1 MNIQKLKYFENLDKE
16 VKKKKL
22 KIFEKTTRTIVPL
35 TEDRPFKSFFS
46 KNPDFLKEFLILQ
59 LNLDI
64 NPDKTTIDITS
75 EEYPIDKIDD
85 KIYRIDILVYLN
97 KNIITNVEA
106 NSKNY
111 NEVLFRNL
119 IYIAKLVGIKILK
132 KGEDLKK
139 IKNKHLFQLNINSN
153 EFNNKYGEDIL
164 ELKGK
169 YIKAKNFKVIIK
181 NIAYYKKLYYN
192 KTKKLTKG
200 QL

>member
-1 MNIQKLKYFENLDKE
+1 MDYQNLKYFEKIDKE

-22 KIFEKTTRTIVPL
+22 KIFENTNRTIVPL

-64 NPDKTTIDITS
+64 DPNKTTIDITS

-97 KNIITNVEA
+97 DNIITNVEA

-111 NEVLFRNL
+111 NDVLFRNL

-132 KGEDLKK
+132 KGDNIKK
-139 IKNKHLFQLNINSN
+139 IKSKQLFQLNINSN
-153 EFNNKYGEDIL
+153 KYNNKYG
-164 ELKGK
+164 
-169 YIKAKNFKVIIK
+169 
-181 NIAYYKKLYYN
+181 
-192 KTKKLTKG
+192 
-200 QL
+200 